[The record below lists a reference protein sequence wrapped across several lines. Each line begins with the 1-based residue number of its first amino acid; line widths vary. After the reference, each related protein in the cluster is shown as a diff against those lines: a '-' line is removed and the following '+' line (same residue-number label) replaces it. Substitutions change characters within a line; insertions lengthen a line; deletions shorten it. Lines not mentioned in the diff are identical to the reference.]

1 MNRSGQPSQSRS
13 HGFSNVISSMN
24 NRNPMS
30 TAAGPAVVN
39 GRGKTPVPIWGFS
52 SSMQQP
58 QQQQQ
63 QQQQTSSSMTA
74 RSNASLS
81 SYLPPNSTSSPQF
94 AAGLDM
100 SEFPTLGQATKSYSA
115 AMGGSQSQQFPGNLQ
130 AGYSR
135 ASTQSPLSM
144 APRTV
149 PPGLGQQQQLFL
161 QQQQQQQQAIAL
173 LPQQHNDHDDK
184 NWPDDF
190 HASRD
195 QHQTDDH
202 HSVDEKQRRLEYNNM
217 RQAQG
222 DIWQF
227 NNTAPTYNGENG
239 ANGAS
244 AKEAEEKNAKAGEDL
259 QGLNGLLN
267 FMKVDNNIDINDLA
281 TLGLNLNQPDNEP
294 LSLTF
299 ASPWAETSTTKVE
312 PDFHLPSCYHV
323 QSAPPQQTK
332 VANFSDETL
341 FYIFY
346 SMPRDFMQ
354 EAAAAELTSRNW
366 RYHKEL
372 KVWLT
377 KEPGSEPLQP
387 SPHYERGI
395 YTFFDPAT
403 WERVKKEYVLYY
415 QAIA

>member
-1 MNRSGQPSQSRS
+1 MA
-13 HGFSNVISSMN
+13 
-24 NRNPMS
+24 
-30 TAAGPAVVN
+30 TAAAAAN
-39 GRGKTPVPIWGFS
+39 GRGKTPVPIWGFN
-52 SSMQQP
+52 SSMASQHSGNSA
-58 QQQQQ
+58 
-63 QQQQTSSSMTA
+63 T
-74 RSNASLS
+74 RSTPSLS
-81 SYLPPNSTSSPQF
+81 SYPPPNSTNSPQL
-94 AAGLDM
+94 AASLDM
-100 SEFPTLGQATKSYSA
+100 TEFPTLGQATKSYSSA
-115 AMGGSQSQQFPGNLQ
+115 TGGSQQQQHQFPGSQ
-130 AGYSR
+130 QGGYSR

-144 APRTV
+144 GPRTM
-149 PPGLGQQQQLFL
+149 PPGLGQQHMFL
-161 QQQQQQQQAIAL
+161 QQQHAMGL
-173 LPQQHNDHDDK
+173 LPQLHGDHDDK
-184 NWPDDF
+184 NWPEDF
-190 HASRD
+190 HVSRNGLD
-195 QHQTDDH
+195 QHQTDDN
-202 HSVDEKQRRLEYNNM
+202 HSVDEQQSRLEQEYNNL
-217 RQAQG
+217 RHGQG

-227 NNTAPTYNGENG
+227 NNTAQTNNGED
-239 ANGAS
+239 AATVKDAHEKI
-244 AKEAEEKNAKAGEDL
+244 AKGGEES

-267 FMKVDNNIDINDLA
+267 FMKMDNNIDINDLA
-281 TLGLNLNQPDNEP
+281 SLGLNLNQPDNEP

-312 PDFHLPSCYHV
+312 PDFHLPPCYHV

-354 EAAAAELTSRNW
+354 EAVAAELTSRNW

-395 YTFFDPAT
+395 YTFFDPST

>member
-1 MNRSGQPSQSRS
+1 MPTGPTTGS
-13 HGFSNVISSMN
+13 
-24 NRNPMS
+24 
-30 TAAGPAVVN
+30 AAQVAN
-39 GRGKTPVPIWGFS
+39 GRGKTPVPIWGFNGS
-52 SSMQQP
+52 I
-58 QQQQQ
+58 QQQQLQ
-63 QQQQTSSSMTA
+63 QQSSNMTG

-81 SYLPPNSTSSPQF
+81 SYLSANSTSSSQL

-100 SEFPTLGQATKSYSA
+100 SEFPTLGQANKSYSA
-115 AMGGSQSQQFPGNLQ
+115 AMGGGSQQITGIPQG
-130 AGYSR
+130 GYSR

-144 APRTV
+144 APRTM
-149 PPGLGQQQQLFL
+149 PPGLGQQQQQQQQLFL
-161 QQQQQQQQAIAL
+161 QQQRQQAMGLI
-173 LPQQHNDHDDK
+173 PQQHDDHDDK
-184 NWPDDF
+184 DWPDDF
-190 HASRD
+190 HLSRD
-195 QHQTDDH
+195 QHQTDDN
-202 HSVDEKQRRLEYNNM
+202 HSVDEKQRRQEYGNA
-217 RQAQG
+217 RQGQS
-222 DIWQF
+222 DIWQL
-227 NNTAPTYNGENG
+227 NNVAHSYGSENG
-239 ANGAS
+239 VNV
-244 AKEAEEKNAKAGEDL
+244 KDTEEKNVKGSDSV

-267 FMKVDNNIDINDLA
+267 VTRMDNSFDINDL
-281 TLGLNLNQPDNEP
+281 TSLGLNLNQPDNEP

-299 ASPWAETSTTKVE
+299 ASPWAEMSTTKVE
-312 PDFHLPSCYHV
+312 PEFHLPSCYHV
-323 QSAPPQQTK
+323 QSAPPQQNK

-354 EAAAAELTSRNW
+354 EAAAAELVSRNW

>member
-1 MNRSGQPSQSRS
+1 
-13 HGFSNVISSMN
+13 
-24 NRNPMS
+24 
-30 TAAGPAVVN
+30 
-39 GRGKTPVPIWGFS
+39 
-52 SSMQQP
+52 
-58 QQQQQ
+58 
-63 QQQQTSSSMTA
+63 
-74 RSNASLS
+74 
-81 SYLPPNSTSSPQF
+81 
-94 AAGLDM
+94 
-100 SEFPTLGQATKSYSA
+100 
-115 AMGGSQSQQFPGNLQ
+115 MG
-130 AGYSR
+130 
-135 ASTQSPLSM
+135 
-144 APRTV
+144 
-149 PPGLGQQQQLFL
+149 
-161 QQQQQQQQAIAL
+161 L
-173 LPQQHNDHDDK
+173 LPQHNDHDDK

-195 QHQTDDH
+195 QHQTDDN
-202 HSVDEKQRRLEYNNM
+202 HSVDEKQRRLDYNNM
-217 RQAQG
+217 RQGQG

-227 NNTAPTYNGENG
+227 NNTTQAYNGENG
-239 ANGAS
+239 ANI
-244 AKEAEEKNAKAGEDL
+244 KETEEKNVKGGEEL

-267 FMKVDNNIDINDLA
+267 FMKVDNNIDMNDLA
-281 TLGLNLNQPDNEP
+281 SLGLNLNQPDNEP

>member
-1 MNRSGQPSQSRS
+1 
-13 HGFSNVISSMN
+13 MN
-24 NRNPMS
+24 NRNPMP
-30 TAAGPAVVN
+30 TGPAAGTTAQVAN
-39 GRGKTPVPIWGFS
+39 GRGKTPVPIWGFNGS
-52 SSMQQP
+52 I
-58 QQQQQ
+58 QQQQLQ
-63 QQQQTSSSMTA
+63 QQSSGMTA
-74 RSNASLS
+74 RSNTSLS
-81 SYLPPNSTSSPQF
+81 SYLSANSTSSPQL

-100 SEFPTLGQATKSYSA
+100 SEFPTLGQANKSYSA
-115 AMGGSQSQQFPGNLQ
+115 TMGGGGQQQQITGIPQ
-130 AGYSR
+130 TGYSR

-144 APRTV
+144 APRTL
-149 PPGLGQQQQLFL
+149 PPGLGQQQHLFL
-161 QQQQQQQQAIAL
+161 QQHQHAMGL
-173 LPQQHNDHDDK
+173 LPPQHDDHDDK

-190 HASRD
+190 HLSRD
-195 QHQTDDH
+195 QQQTDDN
-202 HSVDEKQRRLEYNNM
+202 HSVDEKQRRQEYGNA
-217 RQAQG
+217 RLGQT
-222 DIWQF
+222 DIWQL
-227 NNTAPTYNGENG
+227 NNTALSYGGENG
-239 ANGAS
+239 PNLKDS
-244 AKEAEEKNAKAGEDL
+244 EDKNVKGSDGVP
-259 QGLNGLLN
+259 GLNGLLN
-267 FMKVDNNIDINDLA
+267 VTKMDNNIDINDL
-281 TLGLNLNQPDNEP
+281 TSLGLNLNQPDNEP

-299 ASPWAETSTTKVE
+299 ASPWAEMSTTKVE